1 MIINEHLIKIKNRKL
16 KQIGE
21 IYSIIDIHLANN
33 ERYLRTDDC
42 SKNNRPKHQHMVL
55 FTLSTEELPVKRS

>member
-1 MIINEHLIKIKNRKL
+1 MKIKNRKL

-21 IYSIIDIHLANN
+21 IYSIIEIHLANN